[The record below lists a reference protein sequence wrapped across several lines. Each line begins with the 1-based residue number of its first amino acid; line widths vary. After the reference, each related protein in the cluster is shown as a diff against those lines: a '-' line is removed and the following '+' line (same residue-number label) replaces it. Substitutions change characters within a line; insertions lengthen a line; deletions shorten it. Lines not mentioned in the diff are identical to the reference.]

1 MRIKLGIGS
10 KLLLSSLV
18 SLIGLLVMAAVTVH
32 ALREQMI
39 DDRVTMVRNLTEIG
53 RKIIQEEYD
62 RFQGGEISEAAAKH
76 NAVETLRKLRY
87 ANDEYF
93 FIDDFDGNSVLLPIR
108 PDLEG
113 TDASTLVDS
122 EGRHYVQMQ
131 IDTAKS
137 GGGVVRYEFT
147 KPNTNVSGEKMA
159 YVMPFEPWRWFIAT
173 GIYLEDV
180 DSETKA
186 VLLRAGGILA
196 TIAVVT
202 TALLILLSRSITRP
216 LGRLTAVIGQLTRR
230 KYDLTVKDQDRRD
243 EIGDIARAVEI
254 FKKTGQEFEILQAK
268 MREQEAKAQA
278 EREAALAFERDSA
291 LRLEQTAR
299 LISMGEMAVS
309 LAHELNQPL
318 AAVSN
323 YCMGSVRRLEAG
335 TDDRA
340 ALLDAM
346 KKASR
351 QASRASGIV
360 SRIRDFLRR
369 SEPTPQP
376 QILREIVEETASIA
390 EIESRRRGFKIKVDI
405 AKDLPT
411 VLADR
416 VMIEQ
421 VVFNLLRNAIEAT
434 SAMPAPRR
442 DIIVSARISPDG
454 QEVETTVQD
463 FGQGIAEDELGKIF
477 DPFYTTKA
485 EGMGVGLNICRS
497 IMEFHRGRLWAEPN
511 QGQTQGQALGMSFHF
526 TLPVSGTR
534 QENAA

>member
-1 MRIKLGIGS
+1 MGISS

-32 ALREQMI
+32 ALRNQMI

-53 RKIIQEEYD
+53 RKIIEEEHD
-62 RFQGGEISEAAAKH
+62 RFQRGEINEAMAKH

-93 FIDDFDGNSVLLPIR
+93 FIDGFEGNSVLLPIR

-113 TDASTLVDS
+113 TDASKLVDT
-122 EGRHYVQMQ
+122 EGRYYVQMQ
-131 IDTAKS
+131 IDTAKA

-147 KPNTNVSGEKMA
+147 KPNTNESGEKMA
-159 YVMPFEPWRWFIAT
+159 YVMPFEPWNWFIAT
-173 GIYLEDV
+173 GLYLDDV
-180 DSETKA
+180 DNETKT
-186 VLLRAGGILA
+186 VLLRAGGILV
-196 TIAVVT
+196 TIAFVT
-202 TALLILLSRSITRP
+202 TSLLILLSRSITRP

-230 KYDLTVKDQDRRD
+230 NYSLTVVDQDRHD
-243 EIGDIARAVEI
+243 EIGRIARAVEI
-254 FKKTGQEFEILQAK
+254 FKKTGQEFEILEAK
-268 MREQEAKAQA
+268 MREQELKAQA

-291 LRLEQTAR
+291 LRLEKTAR

-335 TDDRA
+335 NSDNV

-351 QASRASGIV
+351 QANRASGIV
-360 SRIRDFLRR
+360 SRIRNFLRR
-369 SEPTPQP
+369 SEPVLEPQM
-376 QILREIVEETASIA
+376 LREIVMETASIVD
-390 EIESRRRGFKIKVDI
+390 IESRRRGFKIKVEI
-405 AKDLPT
+405 AKDLPA

-416 VMIEQ
+416 VMVEQ
-421 VVFNLLRNAIEAT
+421 VVFNLLRNAIESTMAVP
-434 SAMPAPRR
+434 SPRR
-442 DIIVSARISPDG
+442 DIVVSARMSDDG
-454 QEVETTVQD
+454 QYVETAVHD
-463 FGQGIAEDELGKIF
+463 FGQGIEEDELGKIF

-497 IMEFHRGRLWAEPN
+497 IMEFHRGRLWADPSTA
-511 QGQTQGQALGMSFHF
+511 GGATRGMTFRF
-526 TLPVSGTR
+526 TLPVSSACK
-534 QENAA
+534 ENAV

>member
-1 MRIKLGIGS
+1 MGVMRIKLGIGS

-62 RFQGGEISEAAAKH
+62 RFQSGEISEAAAKQ

-113 TDASTLVDS
+113 TDASALVDS

-137 GGGVVRYEFT
+137 GGGVVHYEFT

-254 FKKTGQEFEILQAK
+254 FKKTGQEFEVLQAK

-346 KKASR
+346 KKASTTAQR
-351 QASRASGIV
+351 CS
-360 SRIRDFLRR
+360 
-369 SEPTPQP
+369 TP
-376 QILREIVEETASIA
+376 
-390 EIESRRRGFKIKVDI
+390 
-405 AKDLPT
+405 
-411 VLADR
+411 
-416 VMIEQ
+416 
-421 VVFNLLRNAIEAT
+421 
-434 SAMPAPRR
+434 
-442 DIIVSARISPDG
+442 
-454 QEVETTVQD
+454 
-463 FGQGIAEDELGKIF
+463 
-477 DPFYTTKA
+477 
-485 EGMGVGLNICRS
+485 
-497 IMEFHRGRLWAEPN
+497 
-511 QGQTQGQALGMSFHF
+511 
-526 TLPVSGTR
+526 
-534 QENAA
+534 

>member
-1 MRIKLGIGS
+1 MGIGS

-18 SLIGLLVMAAVTVH
+18 SLVGLLIMAAVTVQ

-53 RKIIQEEYD
+53 RKIIAEEYD
-62 RFQGGEISEAAAKH
+62 RFKAGEISEAVAKR
-76 NAVETLRKLRY
+76 NTIETLRKLRY

-93 FIDDFDGNSVLLPIR
+93 FIDDFEGNSVLLPIR

-113 TDASTLVDS
+113 TDASALVDS

-131 IDTAKS
+131 INTAKA

-147 KPNTNVSGEKMA
+147 KPNTNESGEKMA
-159 YVMPFEPWRWFIAT
+159 YVMPFEPWSWFIAT
-173 GIYLEDV
+173 GLYLDDV
-180 DSETKA
+180 DRETKT
-186 VLLRAGGILA
+186 VLIRAGGVLV
-196 TIAVVT
+196 TIAFVT

-230 KYDLTVKDQDRRD
+230 NYALIVADQDRHD
-243 EIGDIARAVEI
+243 EIGRIARAVEI
-254 FKKTGQEFEILQAK
+254 FKQTGKEFEILQAK
-268 MREQEAKAQA
+268 MREQELKAQA
-278 EREAALAFERDSA
+278 DREAALAFERDSA
-291 LRLEQTAR
+291 LRLEKTAR
-299 LISMGEMAVS
+299 LISMGEMALS

-335 TDDRA
+335 NGDNA

-351 QASRASGIV
+351 QANRASGIV
-360 SRIRDFLRR
+360 SRIRNFLRR
-369 SEPTPQP
+369 SEPTLEP

-390 EIESRRRGFKIKVDI
+390 DIESRRRGFKIKVDI
-405 AKDLPT
+405 TKDLPT

-434 SAMPAPRR
+434 TVVSPPRR
-442 DIIVSARISPDG
+442 DIIISARVSHDG
-454 QEVETTVQD
+454 QDVETTVLD
-463 FGQGIAEDELGKIF
+463 FGQGIMEGEIGKIF

-497 IMEFHRGRLWAEPN
+497 IMEFHRGRLWATPN
-511 QGQTQGQALGMSFHF
+511 PEGGTAVHF
-526 TLPVSGTR
+526 TLPVSGMPKGK
-534 QENAA
+534 AV